1 MKNIARI
8 LGVLV
13 LVLLV
18 AVLLTPV
25 APFKSTIALA
35 HVVVCDFTTGGG
47 WIKIA
52 PNTAESNGSFVG
64 SDQKANFGLV
74 GGCKN
79 DGFYGH
85 VNYVDHNIGL
95 HVSSDSIL
103 GYFDPCP
110 GCTTGGSSPGPGGTA
125 SKARDICGVAD
136 TNLYGKVFFRAR
148 TIDAEQQDNPP
159 PKDKFG
165 IKLCP
170 YPSGCSGTGFEG
182 SPYIAPTRCLASD
195 MFTGNGSTCSSTN
208 PGGGDIELHKAN
220 KSNTGPAILPTERQA
235 CGGDDSLL
243 GY

>member
-1 MKNIARI
+1 MRNIARI

-13 LVLLV
+13 LVLLA

-35 HVVVCDFTTGGG
+35 HMVVCDFTTGGG

-52 PNTAESNGSFVG
+52 SGTAESNGSLVG

-110 GCTTGGSSPGPGGTA
+110 GCKTGPGTA

-148 TIDAEQQDNPP
+148 TIDAEQQDTPP
-159 PKDKFG
+159 PKDKYG

-170 YPSGCSGTGFEG
+170 YPGKCSQMTYGT
-182 SPYIAPTRCLASD
+182 YLAPTRCLADD
-195 MFTGNGSTCSSTN
+195 MWAGSFPGGDGSACHLAN

-220 KSNTGPAILPTERQA
+220 PSNTGPATPPTEFQA
-235 CGGDDSLL
+235 CGGDDYGL

>member
-1 MKNIARI
+1 MRNIAKI

-13 LVLLV
+13 LVLLA

-35 HVVVCDFTTGGG
+35 HLVVCDFTTGGG

-52 PNTAESNGSFVG
+52 PGTAESNGSLVG

-110 GCTTGGSSPGPGGTA
+110 GCTTGANGFSPGGTA

-159 PKDKFG
+159 SKDKFG

-170 YPSGCSGTGFEG
+170 YPGGCGGAPYDG

-195 MFTGNGSTCSSTN
+195 KFTGDGSTCSSVN